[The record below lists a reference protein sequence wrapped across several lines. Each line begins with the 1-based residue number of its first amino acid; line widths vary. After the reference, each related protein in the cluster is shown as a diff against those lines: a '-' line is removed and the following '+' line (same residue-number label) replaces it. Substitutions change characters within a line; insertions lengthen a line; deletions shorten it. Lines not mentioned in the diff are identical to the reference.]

1 MELGEIIKQ
10 YRVEHGLSQRQFSKM
25 CGVSNTYISFLENG
39 RNSDPEKKV
48 APSLTVIRD
57 IAQGMGMNIQDL
69 IAVADDFDV
78 DISAEKNQPT
88 VTDGLSQTKQDL
100 IAMVPSSADRRI
112 LDLLKQIPEDQKQLL
127 LAQLE
132 ASVQFLKSL
141 DSHESKK

>member
-39 RNSDPEKKV
+39 RNSDPEKNV

-69 IAVADDFDV
+69 IAMADDFDV

-88 VTDGLSQTKQDL
+88 VTDGLSEAKKEL
-100 IAMVPSSADRRI
+100 IAMVPSMSESLAKA
-112 LDLLKQIPEDQKQLL
+112 LLE
-127 LAQLE
+127 LAKE
-132 ASVQFLKSL
+132 ALQR
-141 DSHESKK
+141 

>member
-69 IAVADDFDV
+69 IAMADDFDV

-88 VTDGLSQTKQDL
+88 VTDGLSEAKKEL
-100 IAMVPSSADRRI
+100 IAMVPSMSESLAKA
-112 LDLLKQIPEDQKQLL
+112 LLE
-127 LAQLE
+127 LAKE
-132 ASVQFLKSL
+132 ALQR
-141 DSHESKK
+141 

>member
-69 IAVADDFDV
+69 IAMADDFDV

-88 VTDGLSQTKQDL
+88 VSDGLSEAE
-100 IAMVPSSADRRI
+100 AML
-112 LDLLKQIPEDQKQLL
+112 LDAFRQLL
-127 LAQLE
+127 PEQQDAVLVQLRALAQYAKAPGAPE
-132 ASVQFLKSL
+132 
-141 DSHESKK
+141 

>member
-69 IAVADDFDV
+69 IAMADDFDV

-88 VTDGLSQTKQDL
+88 VSDGLSEAKKEL
-100 IAMVPSSADRRI
+100 IAMVPSMSESLAKA
-112 LDLLKQIPEDQKQLL
+112 LLE
-127 LAQLE
+127 LAKE
-132 ASVQFLKSL
+132 ALQR
-141 DSHESKK
+141 